1 MLNRI
6 KVETIMKIL
15 NYLNVK
21 VKMQQLQ
28 TLGDY
33 SICKKTTLSK
43 VTKMIEKLAVD
54 HFIETTYGV

>member
-1 MLNRI
+1 
-6 KVETIMKIL
+6 MKIL